1 MEKGLLEEWQREYE
15 RTRGTKRGAPGETP
29 GLVEDHPKRD
39 ELEKEPQQFDPT
51 TQKMR
56 LTVVV
61 PTNLRS
67 RQTWHHFE
75 NGVTNGTTKLPRV
88 HELKLRAN
96 YRAIVRS
103 S

>member
-1 MEKGLLEEWQREYE
+1 MNALEARNVVPQGKPR
-15 RTRGTKRGAPGETP
+15 
-29 GLVEDHPKRD
+29 DRD
-39 ELEKEPQQFDPT
+39 ELEKEPQQLPT

-67 RQTWHHFE
+67 RHILYHFE

-88 HELKLRAN
+88 NELQLRAF
-96 YRAIVRS
+96 
-103 S
+103 